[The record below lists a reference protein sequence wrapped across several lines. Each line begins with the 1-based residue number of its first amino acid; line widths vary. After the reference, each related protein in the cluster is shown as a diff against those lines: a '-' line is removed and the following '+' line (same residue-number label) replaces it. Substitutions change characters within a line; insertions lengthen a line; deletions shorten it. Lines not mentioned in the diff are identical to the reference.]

1 MKKSIAIILFL
12 VGLVAFSFAQ
22 QNTNEN
28 DFSTIDAADPNK
40 EELLKRGAFEKLG
53 GQPFFASLVAE
64 VPTTAN
70 VGYHSDIVREK
81 SIRRRLI
88 DAGSRIVSL
97 GYSSDLESAMIMDEA
112 ERAVF
117 EVSQNN
123 NRVDFRPVRDILGE
137 TFQKI
142 EQRYQQSGSDV
153 SGFESSETYVPNTP

>member
-1 MKKSIAIILFL
+1 M
-12 VGLVAFSFAQ
+12 
-22 QNTNEN
+22 
-28 DFSTIDAADPNK
+28 
-40 EELLKRGAFEKLG
+40 
-53 GQPFFASLVAE
+53 AE

-123 NRVDFRPVRDILGE
+123 NRVDFRPVRDILGG
-137 TFQKI
+137 TF
-142 EQRYQQSGSDV
+142 SGGSARRRR
-153 SGFESSETYVPNTP
+153 